1 MTSAPAAPEMPD
13 PRMAEPGMADPGM
26 AALAGEAQ
34 AFYASRVARR
44 APVLQAWGSS
54 SDEIMGVATRSGE
67 EEREEVAAARA
78 WQAELFEAGLAWVD
92 GPREYGGRGLTAAH
106 ARLVRAIAADYQ
118 VPNTSCF
125 MVSHDIV
132 GPTILA
138 HGTAEQ
144 KERWLPALWRG
155 DVIAC
160 QLFSEP
166 EAGSDLASLRT
177 TAVRDGDH
185 WVVTGQ
191 KIWSSGAHYS
201 GVGELLARTG
211 PASDRHRAITAFL
224 VEMDSPGIE
233 VRPLRQ
239 ITGSEHFN
247 EVFFDA
253 VRIPDSARLGPVNGG
268 WPVARTTLGGER
280 SLMAEEHNGIMDDPV
295 RRLFAL
301 ARHSGREANPAIMEL
316 LGEAWLRDQVLHVTG
331 DRLEATEGAPPG
343 SVVKL
348 MMTANMEYYI
358 SLAGRLLGTRMIAD
372 TGEWGTY
379 SWSRLLLGAPAHRIA
394 GGTDEIQ
401 KNIIAERVLG
411 LPREPHPLPEVPVS
425 DAPV

>member
-1 MTSAPAAPEMPD
+1 VTD
-13 PRMAEPGMADPGM
+13 PQET
-26 AALAGEAQ
+26 ALAAEAR
-34 AFYASRVARR
+34 AFFAPRAAVKTPVARG
-44 APVLQAWGSS
+44 WGQGSE
-54 SDEIMGVATRSGE
+54 DVVGVAVRTGVE
-67 EEREEVAAARA
+67 EQAEIAAAQA
-78 WQAELFEAGLAWVD
+78 WQAQLYDAGLAWVD
-92 GPREYGGRGLTAAH
+92 GPPEYGGRGLTPED
-106 ARLVRAIAADYQ
+106 ARLVRDVAAEFA

-125 MVSHDIV
+125 MVSQDIV
-132 GPTILA
+132 APAILV
-138 HGTAEQ
+138 HGTPEQ
-144 KERWLPALWRG
+144 KSRWLPALWRG
-155 DVIAC
+155 DVLAC

-177 TAVRDGDH
+177 TAVRDGDS

-191 KIWSSGAHYS
+191 KVWSSGAHYS

-211 PASDRHRAITAFL
+211 PAAERHRSITAFL
-224 VEMDSPGIE
+224 VDMSAPGID

-247 EVFFDA
+247 EVFLDS

-268 WPVARTTLGGER
+268 WAVAMTTLGGER
-280 SLMAEEHNGIMDDPV
+280 SLMADEHNGILDDPV

-301 ARHSGREANPAIMEL
+301 ARHTRNDTDPAVLEQ

-331 DRLEATEGAPPG
+331 ARLAADQDAPPG

-348 MMTANMEYYI
+348 MMTDNMEFFI
-358 SLAGRLLGTRMIAD
+358 SVASRLLGPRLIAD
-372 TGEWGTY
+372 TGSWGTY
-379 SWSRLLLGAPAHRIA
+379 VWSQLLLGAPAHRIA

-411 LPREPHPLPEVPVS
+411 LPREPR
-425 DAPV
+425 A

>member
-1 MTSAPAAPEMPD
+1 MTGEQESVI
-13 PRMAEPGMADPGM
+13 RSLAD
-26 AALAGEAQ
+26 E
-34 AFYASRVARR
+34 ARR
-44 APVLQAWGSS
+44 FFGQRAARKAPVMHGWGQGK
-54 SDEIMGVATRSGE
+54 DQVLGVATHSGDD
-67 EEREEVAAARA
+67 ERAGVAAARA
-78 WQAELFEAGLAWVD
+78 WQADLYDAGLAWVD
-92 GPREYGGRGLTAAH
+92 GPPEYGGRGLTAAH
-106 ARLVRAIAADYQ
+106 ARLVRDIAAEYE

-138 HGTAEQ
+138 HGTPEQ
-144 KERWLPALWRG
+144 KSRWLPALWRG
-155 DVIAC
+155 DIIAC

-177 TAVRDGDH
+177 TAVRDGDD
-185 WVVTGQ
+185 WVVSGQ
-191 KIWSSGAHYS
+191 KVWSSGAHYS

-211 PASDRHRAITAFL
+211 PASDRHRSITAFL
-224 VEMDSPGIE
+224 IDMSLPGID

-247 EVFFDA
+247 EVFLDS
-253 VRIPDSARLGPVNGG
+253 VRIPDAARLGPVNGG
-268 WPVARTTLGGER
+268 WQVARTTLGGER
-280 SLMAEEHNGIMDDPV
+280 SLMADEHNGILDDPV

-301 ARHSGREANPAIMEL
+301 ARHTGGDRDPAVLER

-331 DRLEATEGAPPG
+331 DRLEVAEGAPPG

-348 MMTANMEYYI
+348 LMTSNMEFYI
-358 SLAGRLLGTRMIAD
+358 SLAGRLLGYRMIAD

-379 SWSRLLLGAPAHRIA
+379 AWSQLLLGAPAHRIA

-411 LPREPHPLPEVPVS
+411 LPRERPASASPE
-425 DAPV
+425 

>member
-1 MTSAPAAPEMPD
+1 VTGEHGPAFSD
-13 PRMAEPGMADPGM
+13 LAE
-26 AALAGEAQ
+26 EARQ
-34 AFYASRVARR
+34 FFERR
-44 APVLQAWGSS
+44 AARKAAVVHGWGQG
-54 SDEIMGVATRSGE
+54 SDEVLGVATRSGD
-67 EEREEVAAARA
+67 EERAEVAAARV
-78 WQAELFEAGLAWVD
+78 WQAELYDAGLAWVD
-92 GPREYGGRGLTAAH
+92 GPPEYGGRGLTPAH
-106 ARLVRAIAADYQ
+106 ARLVRGIAAEYA

-138 HGTAEQ
+138 HGTPEQ
-144 KERWLPALWRG
+144 KRRWLPALWRG

-177 TAVRDGDH
+177 TAVRDGDT

-191 KIWSSGAHYS
+191 KVWSSGAHYS

-211 PASDRHRAITAFL
+211 PASGRHRSITAFL
-224 VEMDSPGIE
+224 VDMSWQGID

-247 EVFFDA
+247 EVFFDS
-253 VRIPDSARLGPVNGG
+253 VRIPDAERLGPENGG
-268 WPVARTTLGGER
+268 WQVARTTLGGER
-280 SLMAEEHNGIMDDPV
+280 SLMADEHNGILDDPV

-301 ARHSGREANPAIMEL
+301 ARHTGADRDPAVLER

-331 DRLEATEGAPPG
+331 DRLEAAEGAPPG

-348 MMTANMEYYI
+348 LMTGNMEFFI
-358 SLAGRLLGTRMIAD
+358 GLAGRLLGYRMIAD

-379 SWSRLLLGAPAHRIA
+379 AWSHLLLGAPAHRIA

-411 LPREPHPLPEVPVS
+411 LPREPRPTS
-425 DAPV
+425 ASSA